1 MDARLDALAAMV
13 PSGARLADIGTDH
26 AYLPIALVQAGKIPF
41 AIASDIAAGPLA
53 NAQADIQAAGLTKQI
68 ETRLGDGLATIQ
80 ADDKIDAVVIAGI
93 GGQLMTEILAQSQL
107 RFRTLILEP
116 NIGEKQVRRWLETN
130 RYQISAEQLLWVK
143 GHSYELIK
151 AELTSEIH
159 PLTEREALFG
169 PLILQ
174 AKDNNPAFARK
185 WAGQL
190 AYDQRLLTNLQRAK
204 QPDQAKIAQLSA
216 QIKLIKGELHD

>member
-1 MDARLDALAAMV
+1 MDARLAALAAMV
-13 PSGARLADIGTDH
+13 PAGARLADIGTDH
-26 AYLPIALVQAGKIPF
+26 AYLPIALVQAGKVPF

-68 ETRLGDGLATIQ
+68 ETRLGNGLTTIKASDQ
-80 ADDKIDAVVIAGI
+80 IDAVVIAGI
-93 GGQLMTEILAQSQL
+93 GGQLMTEILSQSQL
-107 RFRTLILEP
+107 RFPTLILEP
-116 NIGEKQVRRWLETN
+116 NIGEREVRRWLEAA
-130 RYQISAEQLLWVK
+130 RYQITAEHLLWVK

-151 AELTSEIH
+151 AELTAARH

-174 AKDNNPAFARK
+174 DKNNPAFARK
-185 WAGQL
+185 WKGQL
-190 AYDQRLLTNLQRAK
+190 DYDQRLLQNLQRAK
-204 QPDQAKIAQLSA
+204 QPDQTKIARLSE